1 MPRLGQMP
9 DAIGS
14 AIRPGDNAVQVVF
27 EYAGGEVV
35 TVELDQPRLLQLI
48 AVLNGR
54 IERGPQTPI
63 ALSRLRPGSVIQQE
77 SVSFSRQPTGQVR
90 ATFGARFEDR
100 HVTLA
105 FDLSKEALADL
116 DRERG

>member
-63 ALSRLRPGSVIQQE
+63 ALSRLRPGAVIQQE
-77 SVSFSRQPTGQVR
+77 SVSFSRQSTGQVR

-100 HVTLA
+100 YVTLA
-105 FDLSKEALADL
+105 FDLNSDALADL